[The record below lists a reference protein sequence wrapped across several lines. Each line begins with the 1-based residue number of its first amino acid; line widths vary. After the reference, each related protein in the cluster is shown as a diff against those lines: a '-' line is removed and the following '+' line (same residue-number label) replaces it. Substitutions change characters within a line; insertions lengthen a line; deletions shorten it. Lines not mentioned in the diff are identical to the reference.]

1 MADDISSVRVQQKGL
16 KLKSIIFSSLV
27 ALSLLGCSSP
37 QSVATLQGQGH
48 RKVYSAPF
56 DAVWRAAVD
65 AAQQGDLEILNADRP
80 NGYIAARRG
89 IRMETFGENVGVW
102 IKRVA
107 PDQTEVA
114 VVSRQAGPPVLWL
127 KNWENEILRAI
138 SANLTRDPGYSERV
152 TDPAGA
158 DLRPDSP
165 ALRNQENRREEELRR
180 EKGAQETL

>member
-1 MADDISSVRVQQKGL
+1 M
-16 KLKSIIFSSLV
+16 KSILFSGFV
-27 ALSLLGCSSP
+27 ALLLIAGGCSTSR
-37 QSVATLQGQGH
+37 SVATLEGQGH
-48 RKVYSAPF
+48 RKVYAAPF
-56 DAVWRAAVD
+56 DSVWRAAVD

-89 IRMETFGENVGVW
+89 MRMETFGENVGVW

-152 TDPAGA
+152 VDPSGADNRRDSIGDPA
-158 DLRPDSP
+158 LPKPDIQ
-165 ALRNQENRREEELRR
+165 RQEDELRR
-180 EKGAQETL
+180 EKNRQDTL